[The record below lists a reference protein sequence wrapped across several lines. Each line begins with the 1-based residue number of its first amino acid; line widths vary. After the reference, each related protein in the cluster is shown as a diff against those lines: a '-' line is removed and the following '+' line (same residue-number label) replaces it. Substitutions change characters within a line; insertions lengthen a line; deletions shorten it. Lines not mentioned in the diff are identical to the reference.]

1 MSNLIGIRG
10 VIGIVILSIISA
22 FLVGGVIMGI
32 FTSTPNQID
41 KIYLYLSFFLGQGV
55 IILPP
60 MYYLNFKKKSII
72 DSFRIKPVSINTIIN
87 SIIFSIGIIILFDA
101 LERVIHQIVPTPDY
115 IIDLG
120 KIMQP
125 ESTLGLIFL
134 FLAVV
139 IMAPIGEEIVFRG
152 FLQKFLEEHWKDITK
167 AVLVTSLFF
176 AMIHF
181 NPYWT
186 IQIYLLGVILGFL
199 SWKTKSVIPSIILH
213 SINNGMAFILTVS
226 DEYNINFYLWGNYVS
241 PFFII
246 VAIYLSYYSIN
257 EINQINT

>member
-1 MSNLIGIRG
+1 
-10 VIGIVILSIISA
+10 
-22 FLVGGVIMGI
+22 
-32 FTSTPNQID
+32 
-41 KIYLYLSFFLGQGV
+41 
-55 IILPP
+55 
-60 MYYLNFKKKSII
+60 
-72 DSFRIKPVSINTIIN
+72 
-87 SIIFSIGIIILFDA
+87 
-101 LERVIHQIVPTPDY
+101 
-115 IIDLG
+115 
-120 KIMQP
+120 MQP

-139 IMAPIGEEIVFRG
+139 VMAPIGEEIVFRG
-152 FLQKFLEEHWKDITK
+152 FLQKFLEEYWKDITR

-226 DEYNINFYLWGNYVS
+226 DEYNVDFYLWGNYVS
-241 PFFII
+241 PVFII
-246 VAIYLSYYSIN
+246 IAIYLSYYSIN
-257 EINQINT
+257 KINQINT